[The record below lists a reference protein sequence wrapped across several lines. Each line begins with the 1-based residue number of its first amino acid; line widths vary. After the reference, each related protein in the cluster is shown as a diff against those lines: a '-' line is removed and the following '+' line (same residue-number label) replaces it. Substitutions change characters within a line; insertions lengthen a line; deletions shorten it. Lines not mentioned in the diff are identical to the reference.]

1 MNSVKVQLFEI
12 AEPSTESVTD
22 ATLQIV
28 GRIGMLRY
36 DYYRDGLAFRSA
48 IRFSGLMAARTLSE
62 RCCTPWHIEGVY
74 DTLSEVTNSEW
85 IQNVREGMPERY
97 RGDLSLRHFM
107 IYLDSSGCF
116 EILAESF
123 DLTLEVGGSWENQT
137 QCMQS

>member
-1 MNSVKVQLFEI
+1 MISVKKQLFEI
-12 AEPSTESVTD
+12 PEPSTESVTD

-28 GRIGMLRY
+28 GRIGILRY
-36 DYYRDGLAFRSA
+36 DYYREGTAFRSA

-62 RCCTPWHIEGVY
+62 RCSAAWHIEGVY

-85 IQNVREGMPERY
+85 IQEVREGMPERY

-107 IYLDSSGCF
+107 IYLDSAGCF
-116 EILAESF
+116 EILAESY
-123 DLTLEVGGSWENQT
+123 DVTPEEVGSWEHQT